1 MNIADIKLL
10 LNSEE
15 CSSLN
20 LNFSFCLKH
29 NKIILKN
36 LIVRYPQFKPKEILF
51 LMKNKNN
58 LNSLNI
64 FCKCGNKN
72 KFLNSNKGYSKYCC
86 VQCANKDN
94 TKNQK
99 TIISKLNNIDEF
111 GRNSFQ
117 RGVAK
122 GKKTKFKKYGDENYN
137 DRQKAERTTLKNF
150 GVTNPLKIKEIH
162 DKGIKKA
169 ASKEIRNKVVKT
181 NLKKF
186 GKEYYS
192 QTKEWIKR
200 YKNTNLDKYG
210 VENISQLPNNREHIS
225 KILHS
230 KQSNEN
236 RINSMIQKY
245 GKENFT
251 QTQQYKNLFKDKE
264 RTKKIQ
270 QKSYETK
277 KKNGTLGTS
286 NLEVE
291 CFNLIKKYFKDAVHH
306 YKDSVRY
313 PFNCDIYI
321 PSQDLFI
328 ELNFFWT
335 HGKEPFNENNLE
347 HINIVREWQNKNNK
361 YFDSAIQS
369 WTKSDPLK
377 LQTFKKNNLNYKIF
391 YNKNDFYNWLF
402 CTTIK
407 K

>member
-1 MNIADIKLL
+1 MTIKDIYNL
-10 LNSEE
+10 LNNED
-15 CSSLN
+15 CLK
-20 LNFSFCLKH
+20 LKPNFSACLKY
-29 NKIILKN
+29 NKIILNK
-36 LIVRYPQFKPKEILF
+36 LISKYKEFKPKEILF
-51 LMKNKNN
+51 LLNNKSK
-58 LNSLNI
+58 LNTINI

-72 KFLNSNKGYSKYCC
+72 KFLNKNKGYTKYCSRK
-86 VQCANKDN
+86 CANSDPIKN
-94 TKNQK
+94 YKTKVK
-99 TIISKLNNIDEF
+99 KLNNIDEN
-111 GRNSFQ
+111 GLNSYQ
-117 RGVAK
+117 RGVIK
-122 GKKTKFKKYGDENYN
+122 NKETKRIRYDDENYN
-137 DRQKAERTTLKNF
+137 NRKKAEKTCLKNN
-150 GVTNPLKIKEIH
+150 GVSNPLKLKWIH

-169 ASKEIRNKVVKT
+169 ATKEVRNKVIQT

-291 CFNLIKKYFKDAVHH
+291 CFNVIKKYFKDAVHH

-321 PSQDLFI
+321 PSKDLFI

-347 HINIVREWQNKNNK
+347 HINIVKEWQNKNNK
-361 YFDSAIQS
+361 YFDSAIQV